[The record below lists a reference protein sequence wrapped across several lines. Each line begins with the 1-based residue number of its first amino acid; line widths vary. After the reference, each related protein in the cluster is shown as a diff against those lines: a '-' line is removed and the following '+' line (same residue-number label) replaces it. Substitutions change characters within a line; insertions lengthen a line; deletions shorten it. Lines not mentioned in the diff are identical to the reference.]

1 MGRLDDGD
9 DDGAVLMDDDNGD
22 CRLGGDTEEFIAV
35 LLMLLLLLLM
45 EVEVEVVVVLVG
57 TEGRV
62 FPRVAIPPMNSYPPC
77 DNKADM
83 TPMTKNRGAMVSIR
97 HNIS

>member
-1 MGRLDDGD
+1 
-9 DDGAVLMDDDNGD
+9 MDDDNGD
-22 CRLGGDTEEFIAV
+22 CRLGGDTDEFITV
-35 LLMLLLLLLM
+35 LFMLLLLLLL
-45 EVEVEVVVVLVG
+45 VGDVAVAVVVALAVVLVG

-97 HNIS
+97 HNIL